1 MLLSQRERIRQ
12 IIRAALEEDIGSG
25 DVTTDAALTGE
36 ETGRARALVKQD
48 TVIAG
53 GEVFREVFLTHD
65 PALEVVLFRR
75 DGETAQAGEV
85 VAEVSGRLKS
95 ILTAERVALNLFQR
109 MCGIAAQTRRYAEE
123 TKGTKAKILDTRKTM
138 PGLRILD
145 KYAVT
150 VGGGCNHR
158 IGLYDGILIKD
169 NHIDAVGG
177 IAAAVARCRQNAHH
191 LLKIEVECR
200 NLDDVRE
207 ALDCGA
213 DVIMLDNMA
222 IPEMKQSVALV
233 RGKAL
238 LEASGNVS
246 LETVG
251 EIAAT
256 GVDLI
261 SVGALTHSVQAA
273 DISLRIRKNG
283 SIRSLNCEIT
293 KTT

>member
-169 NHIDAVGG
+169 NHISAAGG
-177 IAAAVARCRQNAHH
+177 ITAAVRRVTGHAP
-191 LLKIEVECR
+191 LLVRVEVEVK
-200 NLDDVRE
+200 NLEEVRE
-207 ALDCGA
+207 ALSAGA
-213 DVIMLDNMA
+213 HVIMLDNMGR
-222 IPEMKQSVALV
+222 EDMKKAVDLIAGRALV
-233 RGKAL
+233 
-238 LEASGNVS
+238 EASGNVT
-246 LETVG
+246 LERVR
-251 EIAAT
+251 EIAQT
-256 GVDLI
+256 GVDFI
-261 SVGALTHSVQAA
+261 STGAVTHSVAAA
-273 DISLRIRKNG
+273 DISLQVQSWHR
-283 SIRSLNCEIT
+283 RSEGT
-293 KTT
+293 AEE

>member
-1 MLLSQRERIRQ
+1 
-12 IIRAALEEDIGSG
+12 
-25 DVTTDAALTGE
+25 
-36 ETGRARALVKQD
+36 VKQD

-169 NHIDAVGG
+169 NHISAAGG
-177 IAAAVARCRQNAHH
+177 ITAAVRRVTGHAP
-191 LLKIEVECR
+191 LLVRVEVEVK
-200 NLDDVRE
+200 NLEEVRE
-207 ALDCGA
+207 ALSAGA
-213 DVIMLDNMA
+213 HVIMLDNMGR
-222 IPEMKQSVALV
+222 EDMKKAVDLIAGRALV
-233 RGKAL
+233 
-238 LEASGNVS
+238 EASGNVT
-246 LETVG
+246 LERVR
-251 EIAAT
+251 EIAQT
-256 GVDLI
+256 GVDFI
-261 SVGALTHSVQAA
+261 STGAVTHSVAAA
-273 DISLRIRKNG
+273 DISLQVQSWHR
-283 SIRSLNCEIT
+283 RSGGTAEE
-293 KTT
+293 

>member
-1 MLLSQRERIRQ
+1 MSQRERIRQ

-169 NHIDAVGG
+169 NHISAAGG
-177 IAAAVARCRQNAHH
+177 ITAAVRRVTGHAP
-191 LLKIEVECR
+191 LLVRVEVEVK
-200 NLDDVRE
+200 NLEEVRE
-207 ALDCGA
+207 ALSAGA
-213 DVIMLDNMA
+213 HVIMLDNMGR
-222 IPEMKQSVALV
+222 EDMKKAVDLIAGRALV
-233 RGKAL
+233 
-238 LEASGNVS
+238 EASGNVT
-246 LETVG
+246 LERVR
-251 EIAAT
+251 EIAQT
-256 GVDLI
+256 GVDFI
-261 SVGALTHSVQAA
+261 STGAVTHSVAAA
-273 DISLRIRKNG
+273 DISLQVQSWHR
-283 SIRSLNCEIT
+283 RSGGTAEE
-293 KTT
+293 

>member
-169 NHIDAVGG
+169 NHISAAGG
-177 IAAAVARCRQNAHH
+177 ITAAVRRVTGHAP
-191 LLKIEVECR
+191 LLVRVEVEVK
-200 NLDDVRE
+200 NLEEVRE
-207 ALDCGA
+207 ALSAGA
-213 DVIMLDNMA
+213 HVIMLDNMGR
-222 IPEMKQSVALV
+222 EDMKKAVDLIAGRALV
-233 RGKAL
+233 
-238 LEASGNVS
+238 EASGNVT
-246 LETVG
+246 LERVR
-251 EIAAT
+251 EIAQT
-256 GVDLI
+256 GVDFI
-261 SVGALTHSVQAA
+261 STGAVTHSVAAA
-273 DISLRIRKNG
+273 DISLQVQSWHRRPG
-283 SIRSLNCEIT
+283 GAAEE
-293 KTT
+293 

>member
-169 NHIDAVGG
+169 NHISAAGG
-177 IAAAVARCRQNAHH
+177 ITAAVRRVTGHAP
-191 LLKIEVECR
+191 LLVRVEVEVK
-200 NLDDVRE
+200 NLEEVRE
-207 ALDCGA
+207 ALSAGA
-213 DVIMLDNMA
+213 HVIMLDNMGR
-222 IPEMKQSVALV
+222 EDMKKAVDLIAGRALV
-233 RGKAL
+233 
-238 LEASGNVS
+238 EASGNVT
-246 LETVG
+246 LERVR
-251 EIAAT
+251 EIAQT
-256 GVDLI
+256 GVDFI
-261 SVGALTHSVQAA
+261 STGAVTHSVAAA
-273 DISLRIRKNG
+273 DISLKVQSWHRRPG
-283 SIRSLNCEIT
+283 GAAEE
-293 KTT
+293 